1 MCACMC
7 ARARRAGTSEW
18 RAPFAGRGGEVTR
31 GVLHAWVAAGTVVRR
46 RRRGGDTASG
56 VLHAGLRGAGA
67 AGGRLHGVGGGG
79 VHALLCDHEWAANGG
94 LHAPLH
100 WGGLFAG
107 VCAVLRR
114 GGLLAGG
121 LQPLLAA
128 KGGGCIPCCTVV
140 GAAGG
145 RLYAPL
151 HWGVLLAGFCTWMRL
166 RAPFCKWGFAHL
178 IAEGGLQAG
187 VCMRDCMGVVQV
199 GVCTWEFA

>member
-1 MCACMC
+1 M
-7 ARARRAGTSEW
+7 RAR
-18 RAPFAGRGGEVTR
+18 
-31 GVLHAWVAAGTVVRR
+31 
-46 RRRGGDTASG
+46 
-56 VLHAGLRGAGA
+56 A
-67 AGGRLHGVGGGG
+67 AGGNERVARALRRPWRGGHAWGFARVGCSRDGCAAAAAGGGYFKRCFARRLAWGGGCGREAARCWGGG